1 MARIAEDETRHAEL
15 SWDIAAWADSRLSPA
30 EREAVRRAR
39 RAAVEMLRDELAR
52 PVDPAL
58 VEVAGLPEAR
68 SALAMLEVMLQGL
81 PALA

>member
-15 SWDIAAWADSRLSPA
+15 SWDIAGWADGKLTPE
-30 EREAVRRAR
+30 ERERVREAQRKAV
-39 RAAVEMLRDELAR
+39 VKLREELSA

-58 VEVAGLPEAR
+58 VEVAGLPDAK
-68 SALAMLEVMLQGL
+68 SAVAMLEVMLQGL